1 MRGAPTT
8 TRVNTAEWRMSLL
21 DVIMRTG
28 LILGVVVCVPSVIMA
43 MRAGLTGVIVID
55 VLAIVVLAALIVLKR
70 LPFTVRAAVFCL
82 ILYALGT
89 GLLVWVGLRSQIFLL
104 GFSILTALLLGT
116 RAGLAAAVLSTAT
129 LFLVGLWGWAGPA
142 MLMPPQSTG
151 VGFWITITLNFALI
165 ATLLI
170 LAIGVVISAME
181 AALRQEILAR
191 SSFEHQRAVLRTLID
206 AMPDVVFTKDLN
218 GRFVLANRAACEQFG
233 KEREEQ
239 LVGLSARDIYP
250 AEFAAQRDAEDARV
264 FAGDPHLNIEA
275 FRIRPDGTVRW
286 FLVIKAPLRNAQG
299 ELTGLVGISRDVT
312 DRKLAEV
319 QRDQLQQELLQ
330 SQKMEAVG
338 QLAGGIAHDFNN
350 LLTIIT
356 GHSGLLLSLPEISPD
371 VQESVKEIADAADR
385 AAALTRQLL
394 AFSRQAMT
402 QPEVLDVNAVVV
414 DTSKLLRRLIGEDI
428 SLNTTLDS
436 QVHAVRAD
444 PSQLNQI
451 LMNLAL
457 NARDAMPTGGTL
469 SIETG
474 NVEIDHTVT
483 SMHLSVA
490 PGPYVMLRMSDSGTG
505 MNPDVLSRIFEP
517 FYTTKGVGKG
527 TGLGL
532 SMVFG
537 IVQQSGGGIHV
548 HSAPGQGSTFRI
560 YLPAVPMPKSTVI
573 EDTGSRTRGGTETI
587 LLVEDDRGV
596 RALALRALQGLGYD
610 VLTANDGLDA
620 LQVASSTDKRIA
632 LLVTD
637 VVMPNLSGPA
647 LAEQL
652 RERLPQVAVL
662 YVSGYTDDAVLR
674 HGLLQAEV
682 DFLQKPFTA
691 SALARK
697 VRSVLDEHASDGI
710 AR

>member
-1 MRGAPTT
+1 MIAVPTA
-8 TRVNTAEWRMSLL
+8 TRANTAEWRMSLL

-28 LILGVVVCVPSVIMA
+28 LILGVLVCIPSVLMA

-55 VLAIVVLAALIVLKR
+55 LFAIAVLAALIVLKQ

-89 GLLVWVGLRSQIFLL
+89 GLLIWVGAISQIFLL

-116 RAGLAAAVLSTAT
+116 RAGLVATVLSTVT
-129 LFLVGLWGWAGPA
+129 LLLVGLWGWAAPEMFMITESQGR
-142 MLMPPQSTG
+142 G
-151 VGFWITITLNFALI
+151 GWITVTLNFALI

-170 LAIGVVISAME
+170 LAIGIMISAME

-191 SSFEHQRAVLRTLID
+191 SSFEQQRAVLRTLID

-218 GRFVLANRAACEQFG
+218 GRFELANRAACEQLG
-233 KEREEQ
+233 KESEEQ
-239 LVGLSARDIYP
+239 LVGLSASDIFP

-264 FAGDPHLNIEA
+264 LAGDPLLNFEA
-275 FRIRPDGTVRW
+275 FRVRPDGTVRW
-286 FLVIKAPLRNAQG
+286 FLAIKVPLRNAQG
-299 ELTGLVGISRDVT
+299 EITGLVGISRDIT

-319 QRDQLQQELLQ
+319 QRDQLQQELQQ

-356 GHSGLLLSLPEISPD
+356 GHSGLLLSLPELSPD
-371 VQESVKEIADAADR
+371 VQESVEEISDAADR
-385 AAALTRQLL
+385 AAGLTRQLL
-394 AFSRQAMT
+394 AFSRQALM
-402 QPEVLDVNAVVV
+402 QPEVVDVNAVVL

-428 SLNTTLDS
+428 SLSTTLDS
-436 QVHAVRAD
+436 QVAAVRAD

-474 NVEIDHTVT
+474 NVEIDHTFT
-483 SMHLSVA
+483 AMHLSVE
-490 PGPYVMLRMSDSGTG
+490 PGPYVMLRITDSGTG
-505 MNPDVLSRIFEP
+505 MTPEILSHIFEP

-548 HSAPGQGSTFRI
+548 HSEPEQGSTFRI
-560 YLPAVPMPKSTVI
+560 YLPAVALPKHAVT
-573 EDTGSRTRGGTETI
+573 EDIGERTAGGAETI
-587 LLVEDDRGV
+587 LLVEDDHGV
-596 RALALRALQGLGYD
+596 RTLALRALQGMGYD
-610 VLTANDGLDA
+610 VLTANDGVDA
-620 LQVASSTDKRIA
+620 LQVASSSDKRIA

-647 LAEQL
+647 LVEQL
-652 RERLPQVAVL
+652 RARLPHIAVL

-697 VRSVLDEHASDGI
+697 VRSVLDEHTSDST

>member
-1 MRGAPTT
+1 
-8 TRVNTAEWRMSLL
+8 MSLL
-21 DVIMRTG
+21 AVIMRTG
-28 LILGVVVCVPSVIMA
+28 LMLGAVVCVPSVIMA

-55 VLAIVVLAALIVLKR
+55 VLAIAVLAALIVLKQ
-70 LPFTVRAAVFCL
+70 LPFTVRATVFCL

-89 GLLVWVGLRSQIFLL
+89 GLLIWVGARSQIFLL

-116 RAGLAAAVLSTAT
+116 RAGLASVVLSTVT
-129 LFLVGLWGWAGPA
+129 LFLVGLWGSAAPE
-142 MLMPPQSTG
+142 MLMTPQSQG
-151 VGFWITITLNFALI
+151 VGFWFTVTLNFALI
-165 ATLLI
+165 ASLLV

-191 SSFEHQRAVLRTLID
+191 SSFEQQRTVLRTLID
-206 AMPDVVFTKDLN
+206 AMPDVVFTKDLY
-218 GRFVLANRAACEQFG
+218 GRFELANRAACEQFS
-233 KEREEQ
+233 KESEAQ
-239 LVGLSARDIYP
+239 LIGLTARDIFPTEY
-250 AEFAAQRDAEDARV
+250 AAQRESEDARV
-264 FAGDPHLNIEA
+264 FAGEPLLNAEA

-286 FLVIKAPLRNAQG
+286 FLVIKVPLRNALG
-299 ELTGLVGISRDVT
+299 EITGLIGISRDIT

-319 QRDQLQQELLQ
+319 QRDQLQQELQQ

-356 GHSGLLLSLPEISPD
+356 GHSGLLLTSPDISPD
-371 VQESVKEIADAADR
+371 VQESVEEIGNAADR

-394 AFSRQAMT
+394 AFSRQALT
-402 QPEVLDVNAVVV
+402 QPEVLDVNAVVL

-428 SLNTTLDS
+428 SLSTTLDS
-436 QVHAVRAD
+436 QVAAVRAD

-474 NVEIDHTVT
+474 NVEIDHTF
-483 SMHLSVA
+483 SAMHLSAA
-490 PGPYVMLRMSDSGTG
+490 PGLYVMLRLSDSGSG
-505 MNPDVLSRIFEP
+505 MEPGVLSRIFEP

-548 HSAPGQGSTFRI
+548 HSEPGHGSTFRI
-560 YLPAVPMPKSTVI
+560 YLPAVPVSTPTVI
-573 EDTGSRTRGGTETI
+573 EETGGRTPGGTETI
-587 LLVEDDRGV
+587 LLVEDDSGV

-610 VLTANDGLDA
+610 VLTANDGLEA
-620 LQVASSTDKRIA
+620 LEVATSTDKRIA

-647 LAEQL
+647 LV
-652 RERLPQVAVL
+652 ERLRTRLPHVAVL

-697 VRSVLDEHASDGI
+697 VRTVLDEHASGSA

>member
-1 MRGAPTT
+1 MTPAPSN
-8 TRVNTAEWRMSLL
+8 TRANPAEWRISLL

-28 LILGVVVCVPSVIMA
+28 LILGVLVCVPSVIMA

-55 VLAIVVLAALIVLKR
+55 LLAIAVLAALIVLKR
-70 LPFTVRAAVFCL
+70 LPFTTRAAVFCL

-89 GLLVWVGLRSQIFLL
+89 GLLIWVGAISQIFLL

-116 RAGLAAAVLSTAT
+116 RAGLAATVLSTVT
-129 LFLVGLWGWAGPA
+129 LLLVGLWGWAAPEMFMITESQGR
-142 MLMPPQSTG
+142 G
-151 VGFWITITLNFALI
+151 GWITVTLNFALI

-170 LAIGVVISAME
+170 LAIGIVISAME

-191 SSFEHQRAVLRTLID
+191 SSFEQQRAVLRTLID

-218 GRFVLANRAACEQFG
+218 GRFELANRAACEQFD
-233 KEREEQ
+233 KQSEDQ
-239 LVGLSARDIYP
+239 LIGLSANDIFP
-250 AEFAAQRDAEDARV
+250 SEFAAERDAEDARV
-264 FAGDPHLNIEA
+264 LAGNPLLNFEA
-275 FRIRPDGTVRW
+275 FRVRPDGSVRW
-286 FLVIKAPLRNAQG
+286 FLVIKVPLRNAQG
-299 ELTGLVGISRDVT
+299 EITGLVGISRDIT

-319 QRDQLQQELLQ
+319 QRSQLQQELQQ

-356 GHSGLLLSLPEISPD
+356 GHSGLLLALPDISPE
-371 VQESVKEIADAADR
+371 VQESVGEISDAADR

-394 AFSRQAMT
+394 AFSRQALT
-402 QPEVLDVNAVVV
+402 QPEVVDVNAVVL

-428 SLNTTLDS
+428 SLSTTLDS
-436 QVHAVRAD
+436 RVAAVRAD

-474 NVEIDHTVT
+474 NVEIDHGFTG
-483 SMHLSVA
+483 MHLSVT
-490 PGPYVMLRMSDSGTG
+490 PGPYVMLRITDSGTG
-505 MNPDVLSRIFEP
+505 MTPDVLSRIFEP

-537 IVQQSGGGIHV
+537 IVQQSSGGIHV
-548 HSAPGQGSTFRI
+548 HSEPGQGSTFRI
-560 YLPAVPMPKSTVI
+560 YLPAVPMQKRPTAVENGDRAPGGAETV
-573 EDTGSRTRGGTETI
+573 
-587 LLVEDDRGV
+587 LLVEDDSGV
-596 RALALRALQGLGYD
+596 RSLALRALQASGYD
-610 VLTANDGLDA
+610 VLTANDGVDA
-620 LQVASSTDKRIA
+620 LRVATSSDKRIA

-647 LAEQL
+647 LVEQL
-652 RERLPQVAVL
+652 RARLPHIAVL

-697 VRSVLDEHASDGI
+697 VRSVLDQHTSGGT